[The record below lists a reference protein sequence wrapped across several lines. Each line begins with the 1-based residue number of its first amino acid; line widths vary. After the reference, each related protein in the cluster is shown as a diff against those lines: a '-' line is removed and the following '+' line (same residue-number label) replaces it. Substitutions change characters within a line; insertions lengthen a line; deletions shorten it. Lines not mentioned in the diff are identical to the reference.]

1 MVARLQATTVSCTRV
16 SIYLSIYVDQVG
28 KVSRC
33 SVLGLGGGGGG
44 GGRGERDDERETE
57 PVMGE
62 ALRLFVFLFSLLGS
76 LTGGGGGGRGR
87 RSRKKRGIPSMVAK
101 RMMGYRE
108 RKRRPA
114 KEQRGGGVSSSQAED
129 GMRNSRWLS
138 LRCLYTRGSCT
149 AVGHISVSRER
160 GAPPKNQIECK
171 NRINS
176 SRAESRAMSARF
188 AFVQTAPLPSL
199 SLGTGRP
206 LSLSL
211 VRARDLF
218 SLPLCSARTTA

>member
-76 LTGGGGGGRGR
+76 LTGGWGWEGEAVEEEEGYTKYGGKEDDGVPREEEEAGEGAERRRGEQLSGRGWDEEF
-87 RSRKKRGIPSMVAK
+87 SLAFASM
-101 RMMGYRE
+101 
-108 RKRRPA
+108 
-114 KEQRGGGVSSSQAED
+114 
-129 GMRNSRWLS
+129 S
-138 LRCLYTRGSCT
+138 LYARLLYGCGTYICL
-149 AVGHISVSRER
+149 A
-160 GAPPKNQIECK
+160 
-171 NRINS
+171 
-176 SRAESRAMSARF
+176 
-188 AFVQTAPLPSL
+188 
-199 SLGTGRP
+199 
-206 LSLSL
+206 
-211 VRARDLF
+211 RARRAAKKSD
-218 SLPLCSARTTA
+218 RV